1 MTITN
6 VYVHVFRPR
15 DLDVF
20 EIARTKKPVSAR
32 RTKQDPDSEDNL
44 TLRKLPDALTCLV
57 S

>member
-1 MTITN
+1 MTITLD
-6 VYVHVFRPR
+6 VYVFRPR